1 MCNAHSPKPSGKQ
14 NDGCSHTHHPLH
26 ILSNDSRTCALSRF
40 PLYYALVYEYS
51 LMLKY
56 GIILPS
62 ELLRYLRYYL
72 REVIE
77 IFADYDEMRG

>member
-1 MCNAHSPKPSGKQ
+1 MCNAHPLSHQEQ
-14 NDGCSHTHHPLH
+14 NDGCSYAHRPLH
-26 ILSNDSRTCALSRF
+26 ILPNDSRTCALSRF